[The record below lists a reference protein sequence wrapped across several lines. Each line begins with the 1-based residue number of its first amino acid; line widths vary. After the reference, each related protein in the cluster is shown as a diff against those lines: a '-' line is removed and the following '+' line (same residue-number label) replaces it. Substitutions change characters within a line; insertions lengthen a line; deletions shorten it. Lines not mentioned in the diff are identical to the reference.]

1 MTPVEV
7 LQKVHVR
14 YEKNTDYP
22 EVGSEDHTVR
32 LAYLDDALTNVEIEI
47 KNGLRPLSQITKA
60 SFTATGTGTEDLSTE
75 VDDFLDFARIQG
87 MPLFLMQDSATWQ
100 EVSPEEGKDYEIR
113 GLEPNVFWLEGT
125 NLRTLP
131 AITGTVEFPY
141 YKEITRYPLGSETTE
156 IVYPNPF
163 FCIEYILAML
173 YLDDGEINQ
182 YNAHINTAKEI
193 LTSDRTQGIIGT
205 QSGSNFGFGM

>member
-32 LAYLDDALTNVEIEI
+32 LAYFDDAITNAEIEM
-47 KNGLRPLSQITKA
+47 KMGAKPLSQISSA
-60 SFTATGTGTEDLSTE
+60 SFSASGTGTEDLSTE
-75 VDDFLDFARIQG
+75 VTDFLDFVRVED
-87 MPLFLMQDSATWQ
+87 MPLYLIQDSAEWQ
-100 EVSPEEGKDYEIR
+100 EVAPEMGKDYEIR
-113 GLEPNVFWLEGT
+113 GLEPYVFWREGT

-131 AITGTVEFPY
+131 AITGTVTFPY
-141 YKEITRYPLGSETTE
+141 LQKLTRYPLGSETTE
-156 IVYPNPF
+156 IVNPDPY
-163 FCIEYILAML
+163 FCIEYILGML

-182 YNAHINTAKEI
+182 YNAHMNTASEI
-193 LTSDRTQGIIGT
+193 LSANRVEGIIGT

>member
-7 LQKVHVR
+7 LQKVHIR

-32 LAYLDDALTNVEIEI
+32 VAYLDDAITNAEIEM
-47 KNGLRPLSQITKA
+47 KTGVKPLSQMTGA
-60 SFTATGTGTEDLSTE
+60 SFTASGTGTEDMSTQ
-75 VDDFLDFARIQG
+75 VDDFLDFARVGDEPMYLIQG
-87 MPLFLMQDSATWQ
+87 FAEWQ
-100 EVSPEEGKDYEIR
+100 EVSPEMGRDYETR
-113 GLEPNVFWLEGT
+113 GQEPYVFWLEGT

-141 YKEITRYPLGSETTE
+141 LKKLTRYPLGSETAA
-156 IVYPNPF
+156 IVYPNPYF
-163 FCIEYILAML
+163 IIEYILGML

-182 YNAHINTAKEI
+182 YNAHMNTAKEI
-193 LTSDRTQGIIGT
+193 LTADRTGGTIGT
-205 QSGSNFGFGM
+205 QSGSQFGFGM